1 MTHARIRVRLPA
13 HLRNLARIDGE
24 TQVDVETSDAT
35 PVSIGSVLDAI
46 ESAYPMLR
54 GTIRDHSDKRRR
66 AFIRFFVCEE
76 DWSHL
81 PSDTALP
88 APIIDGR
95 EPFHVIGAMA
105 GGVTDGGRQT
115 ADGR

>member
-1 MTHARIRVRLPA
+1 MTSARIRVRLPA

-24 TQVDVETSDAT
+24 TQLDVEAHDDA
-35 PVSIGSVLDAI
+35 PISIGHVLDAI
-46 ESAYPMLR
+46 ESVYPMLR
-54 GTIRDHSDKRRR
+54 GTIRDHGSKRRR

-81 PSDTALP
+81 PQDTALP
-88 APIIDGR
+88 EPILTGR

-105 GGVTDGGRQT
+105 GG
-115 ADGR
+115 